1 MGLEETL
8 RQLGKEIQSDPRFAA
23 LKAAAAKNDADESLQ
38 KQMQE
43 MQLLSLKYQQEA
55 GKGEDADSA
64 KIEDLQKQYSALY
77 EEIMKNENMEAYS
90 AAASQMEE
98 MAQYI
103 SKMIGLFFDGQD
115 PETCEIPDES
125 CLLREVLFHTGGSG
139 LQAYPDFGGEPRRAG
154 LLGPVV
160 P

>member
-1 MGLEETL
+1 MFSIEKATL
-8 RQLGKEIQSDPRFAA
+8 ADCPLIQTLASNIWEPTYGSILSREQLDYMFEMMYS
-23 LKAAAAKNDADESLQ
+23 NESLQ

-125 CLLREVLFHTGGSG
+125 CTHNCSTCGGCH
-139 LQAYPDFGGEPRRAG
+139 
-154 LLGPVV
+154 
-160 P
+160 

>member
-23 LKAAAAKNDADESLQ
+23 LKDAAAKNDADESLQ

-55 GKGEDADSA
+55 GKGEEADSA

-90 AAASQMEE
+90 AATSQMEE

-125 CLLREVLFHTGGSG
+125 CTHNCSTCGGCH
-139 LQAYPDFGGEPRRAG
+139 
-154 LLGPVV
+154 
-160 P
+160 

>member
-1 MGLEETL
+1 MSIESAL
-8 RQLGKEIQSDPRFAA
+8 RELGKEIQKDERFIA
-23 LKAAAAKNDADESLQ
+23 LQAAAKVNDADENLQ
-38 KQMQE
+38 QQMQE
-43 MQLLSLKYQQEA
+43 MHLISLKYQQEA
-55 GKGEDADSA
+55 GKGEEADSA

-125 CLLREVLFHTGGSG
+125 CTHNCSTCGGCH
-139 LQAYPDFGGEPRRAG
+139 
-154 LLGPVV
+154 
-160 P
+160 

>member
-1 MGLEETL
+1 MSIESAL
-8 RQLGKEIQSDPRFAA
+8 RELGKEIQKDERFIA
-23 LKAAAAKNDADESLQ
+23 LQAAAKVNDADENLQ
-38 KQMQE
+38 QQMQE
-43 MQLLSLKYQQEA
+43 MQLISLKYQQEA
-55 GKGEDADSA
+55 GKGEEADSA

-125 CLLREVLFHTGGSG
+125 CTHNCSTCGGCH
-139 LQAYPDFGGEPRRAG
+139 
-154 LLGPVV
+154 
-160 P
+160 